1 MRRALAARPRP
12 WREFKVGD
20 QVAFWRKG
28 KGRGMRFGHARWH
41 GRAIVLA
48 LCPGSKNVW
57 IAYGHQLLKVSQEQL
72 RMATITESVADDV
85 RRYLD
90 MSRDPLPPSV
100 DESTQTSP
108 EERAERHDR
117 FENRGSGPVAP
128 ERSAQSSGSGAQ
140 ASSAQ
145 PRNTED
151 PVHEDENQRRRGVHG
166 LIGGLLE
173 KELLDETPSSAKK
186 ERVES
191 TDLSL
196 VRSPS
201 ELPLP
206 SSGDA
211 MVRLRDN
218 RQADHSPDEQGK
230 RVRACCGSRLS

>member
-1 MRRALAARPRP
+1 M
-12 WREFKVGD
+12 
-20 QVAFWRKG
+20 
-28 KGRGMRFGHARWH
+28 
-41 GRAIVLA
+41 
-48 LCPGSKNVW
+48 
-57 IAYGHQLLKVSQEQL
+57 LKVSQEQL
-72 RMATITESVADDV
+72 RMATITERVADVIHQELRAIGENSAKYPDT
-85 RRYLD
+85 
-90 MSRDPLPPSV
+90 SRDPPPPSV
-100 DESTQTSP
+100 EESTQTRP
-108 EERAERHDR
+108 EEGAERHDR
-117 FENRGSGPVAP
+117 FENRGSGPVAL

-218 RQADHSPDEQGK
+218 RQAEHSPDEQGK
-230 RVRACCGSRLS
+230 RVGACCGSRLS